1 MKLSLISTI
10 HVKQKHNIG
19 FFIFKF
25 TLKYM
30 LGNVYINK
38 VYINKIHARQCLY
51 ACLFCREGI
60 VPKRVSTPLL
70 LGSPPLLKIPHLP
83 TLPANLSSQVFFI
96 SRNITEK
103 LSSINTIHV
112 K

>member
-1 MKLSLISTI
+1 
-10 HVKQKHNIG
+10 
-19 FFIFKF
+19 
-25 TLKYM
+25 M

-70 LGSPPLLKIPHLP
+70 LGSPHFLKSLISPPYRQICHLKFSLLAEI
-83 TLPANLSSQVFFI
+83 
-96 SRNITEK
+96 
-103 LSSINTIHV
+103 
-112 K
+112 